1 METNPTSDATLLARV
16 AQADEGALL
25 ELYDRYAPFVAA
37 MARRMLQDPDDIHES
52 VQNIF
57 VAVWQRAPQIDT
69 RRVPVS
75 TWLIML
81 AQRHLLTQVI
91 GRPVEMFAFN
101 NWDVPNREVFDLA
114 DEAQHKHLKHAVAT
128 LSSEERE
135 LLELALFQGCS
146 YRELAQATSKP
157 LRTITTT
164 LRTSLARLHSYLR
177 GKS

>member
-37 MARRMLQDPDDIHES
+37 MARRMLQDPDDIHQS
-52 VQNIF
+52 VQSIF

-69 RRVPVS
+69 QRVPVS

-81 AQRHLLTQVI
+81 AQRHLLAQVV
-91 GRPVEMFAFN
+91 GRPVNMFAFDK
-101 NWDVPNREVFDLA
+101 WDIPNHDVFDLA
-114 DEAQHKHLKHAVAT
+114 DEDQHKHLKHAVAT

-135 LLELALFQGCS
+135 LLTLALFQGCS

-157 LRTITTT
+157 LRTVTTT
-164 LRTSLARLHSYLR
+164 LRTSLARLHSYLH